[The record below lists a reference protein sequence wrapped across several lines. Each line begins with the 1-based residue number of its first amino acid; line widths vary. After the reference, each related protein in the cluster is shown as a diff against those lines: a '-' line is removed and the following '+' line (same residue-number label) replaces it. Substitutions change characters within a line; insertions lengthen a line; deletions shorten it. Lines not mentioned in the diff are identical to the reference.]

1 MQRGK
6 IEKLKGI
13 VDVADATPRLLKDA
27 VRPSFEK
34 NEDLEPNSYRMS
46 LKERSDKGT
55 LDRQRTSSQPNRD
68 STIDKEV

>member
-1 MQRGK
+1 MHSFEIKRNQKALIEMQRGK

-34 NEDLEPNSYRMS
+34 NEDLAPNSYRVS
-46 LKERSDKGT
+46 QKSDKGT
-55 LDRQRTSSQPNRD
+55 LDR
-68 STIDKEV
+68 

>member
-46 LKERSDKGT
+46 
-55 LDRQRTSSQPNRD
+55 
-68 STIDKEV
+68 